1 MLPPLPAHP
10 GLSSPRSLSPQ
21 GGGRRRPARRD
32 KLSQAPSTHCPNV
45 LLNRCSLRT
54 GRAGESGACRLRR
67 AAHGD
72 LRLLC
77 CKGGLPPELLSVG
90 ETSQAALPTPLFAPC
105 EIASA
110 HGLSFCAHSRDRQR
124 GNRGNRSA
132 AVVSRPARTCGS
144 NETDLGGE
152 RGHLRF
158 LIMARCSRCDPAK
171 LVTSVQLA
179 LRSASFHS
187 LNARTSYEKKGP
199 RFRWT

>member
-1 MLPPLPAHP
+1 MHA
-10 GLSSPRSLSPQ
+10 GCREQRTGTCASSAARAASRPNSSLSAKRVRQPY
-21 GGGRRRPARRD
+21 RR
-32 KLSQAPSTHCPNV
+32 
-45 LLNRCSLRT
+45 
-54 GRAGESGACRLRR
+54 
-67 AAHGD
+67 
-72 LRLLC
+72 
-77 CKGGLPPELLSVG
+77 
-90 ETSQAALPTPLFAPC
+90 LFAPC

-110 HGLSFCAHSRDRQR
+110 HGLSFCAHSRGRQR

-132 AVVSRPARTCGS
+132 AVVSRPARTRGS